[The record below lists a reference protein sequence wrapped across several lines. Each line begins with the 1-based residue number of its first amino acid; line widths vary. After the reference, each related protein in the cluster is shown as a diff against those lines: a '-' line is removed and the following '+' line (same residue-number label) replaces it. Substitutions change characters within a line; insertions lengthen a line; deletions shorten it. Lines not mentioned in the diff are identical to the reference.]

1 MSNRN
6 WGVKYRAIA
15 AKPAT
20 GGVSRRTLVIGMTAA
35 AGGGAL
41 PGACLARRNRRMQK
55 LSRYG
60 HRRTAAAAPD
70 GFPICAA
77 EGYRVIVN
85 NVGDPVPIK
94 ISLGIPRALH
104 SCHTAKIGN
113 YIVEGPVPVAAV
125 AKLLEQRP
133 ELKGIALPGMP
144 EGSPGMPGISG
155 VYRVFGFSADGSTR
169 PFADVRV

>member
-1 MSNRN
+1 MSKRN
-6 WGVKYRAIA
+6 KYSATASVKPTAR
-15 AKPAT
+15 
-20 GGVSRRTLVIGMTAA
+20 GVSRRTLVISMTAA
-35 AGGGAL
+35 AGGG
-41 PGACLARRNRRMQK
+41 GAFVWSLLGSSEPAHAETITVWA
-55 LSRYG
+55 S
-60 HRRTAAAAPD
+60 PD
-70 GFPICAA
+70 CGCCTGWISYMRGK
-77 EGYRVIVN
+77 GYRVVVN

-125 AKLLEQRP
+125 AKLLEERP

-144 EGSPGMPGISG
+144 EGSPGMPGVSG
-155 VYRVFGFSADGSTR
+155 VYRVFGFSANGSSR